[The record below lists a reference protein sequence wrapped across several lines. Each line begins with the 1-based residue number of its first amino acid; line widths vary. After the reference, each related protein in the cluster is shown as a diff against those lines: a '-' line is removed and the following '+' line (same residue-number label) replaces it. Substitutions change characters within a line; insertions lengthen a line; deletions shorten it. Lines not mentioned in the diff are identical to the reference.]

1 MKEIIFVL
9 DYETFKDKLMET
21 AEYVSKYVDKI
32 WFRVKN
38 VDAKEVYT
46 LATLLRK
53 SLPGTFLILSER
65 PDIALLTGFDGVH
78 LNAYSLALIR
88 LKKQFPNLLFGFS
101 AHSIKEILDYDFDY
115 FTLSPIFYTKKGYP
129 VNPIGSINVCEIK
142 KDIYAL
148 GGIDSGNIFQLK
160 NKGYKGVAGI
170 NMFKEI
176 SEIKKAISGFSVCY

>member
-9 DYETFKDKLMET
+9 DYKTFKDNLMET

-46 LATLLRK
+46 LASLLRN
-53 SLPGTFLILSER
+53 SLPDTFLILSER
-65 PDIALLTGFDGVH
+65 PDIAFLTGFDGVH
-78 LNAYSLALIR
+78 LNAYSLVLIR
-88 LKKQFPNLLFGFS
+88 LKNKFPNLLFGFS
-101 AHSIKEILDYDFDY
+101 AHSITEISDYDFDY
-115 FTLSPIFYTKKGYP
+115 FTLSPIFYTKKRYP
-129 VNPIGSINVCEIK
+129 VNPIGSLNVSEIK

-148 GGIDSGNIFQLK
+148 GGIDSENIVQLK

-170 NMFKEI
+170 SLFKEI
-176 SEIKKAISGFSVCY
+176 SEIKKVISGFSVCY